1 MVVRKDKIKNKAE
14 AVKALAKNPAL
25 TERQLAKEIN
35 TSKTTAHNHL
45 KDIDQNWPES
55 NIMDKILEMDEEI
68 INLVNWLHLE
78 TIKEKIKNNEKL
90 TLQDHKLLWDLAN
103 NSTKR
108 KAIFWDKKKWDDKV
122 TFILG

>member
-1 MVVRKDKIKNKAE
+1 MAVRKDKIKNKAE

-25 TERQLAKEIN
+25 TERELAKEMK
-35 TSKTTAHNHL
+35 TSKTTAHNHI

-55 NIMDKILEMDEEI
+55 QIMDKILEMDDEI
-68 INLVNWLHLE
+68 INLVNGLHLKE
-78 TIKEKIKNNEKL
+78 IKEKVKNNEKL
-90 TLQDHKLLWDLAN
+90 TLQEHKLLWELAN

-108 KAIFWDKKKWDDKV
+108 KAIFWDKKDGDDKV